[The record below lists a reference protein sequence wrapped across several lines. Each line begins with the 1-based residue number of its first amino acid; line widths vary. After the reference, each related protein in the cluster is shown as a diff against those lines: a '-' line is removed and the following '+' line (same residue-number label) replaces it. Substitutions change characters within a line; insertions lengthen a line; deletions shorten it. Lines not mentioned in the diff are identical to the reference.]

1 MKKLILGS
9 AIVAILGVASNAMAA
24 PNNGTV
30 NFIGSVSTATCEL
43 SLQDSSGSGV
53 TNINLGTLSTA
64 STGNATAVNF
74 KLVPQTDDCIKKTQA
89 DISWTSATLG
99 TSGIDN
105 AAKRNGTNAYVQVK
119 ATNATG
125 TGDFII
131 KKGQSSFGYNVNG
144 GIKSFDYSATLTK
157 PAVALTP
164 GIFTASAS
172 YMVTYK

>member
-24 PNNGTV
+24 PNTGTV
-30 NFIGSVSTATCEL
+30 NFIGTVSTATCEL

-99 TSGIDN
+99 TNGIDN
-105 AAKRNGTNAYVQVK
+105 AAKKGTNAYVQVK

-131 KKGQSSFGYNVNG
+131 KKGQSSFGYNVTG
-144 GIKSFDYSATLTK
+144 GIKSFDYSASLTK
-157 PAVALTP
+157 PTDALTP
-164 GIFTASAS
+164 GAFSASAS
-172 YMVTYK
+172 YIVSYK